1 MTTPSA
7 KGAPSPFTPSL
18 TKKILTMVS
27 NSNKLH
33 YSPSSPA
40 DSVTQAMKNDL
51 EELIGYIDGLAF
63 DKMGDGCFGITNE
76 MDTPSANK
84 QLFYNV
90 KDHCACNNG
99 ERSGYSAFRDRTNQG
114 KDIKINLRK
123 DPETSVATTNL
134 TAKSIKKYER
144 SSFSAKIP
152 MASIDNCY
160 NLLEPS
166 GTPPNREEPSGSLPS
181 HRSSFYFHDD
191 EPLSVDLS
199 KSDDTD
205 QTEMKYTEQSTESL
219 TVLADAA
226 ATTTKPSTSQQPSN
240 CRKNEMISSPEKFS
254 KATSF
259 RSFSS
264 DPTPSKSNRLHCFI
278 RKNHTGGVQVLDE
291 DNCEPFIQLETPA
304 RRAISS
310 FSTTVDRVTTE
321 DYEQK
326 IGTAASESN
335 IGQSNSSPALL
346 IQPFGINDHCD
357 AKVNSSVSD
366 SYLSERYREGNITPH
381 PLLCREHGTKCTK
394 NKKCEHD
401 TNFRSATPVVQD
413 PLQQNDKRLSNL
425 VLTSPESAKKL
436 LQTAV
441 DALKD
446 ARKERESAREWA
458 KEIKDSAHQWVE
470 EQRKL
475 IRIESL
481 SISGGN
487 PVSGESLQ
495 KHHQKIEELIN
506 DLRLEIYT
514 PNSPRS
520 NAGNEL
526 QVIMARL
533 DTQFHGLSR
542 ELTVMKE
549 QLAFIVKECEA
560 TRRVTVGKG
569 IKPSSQLEIP
579 SRYAKSGDVQT
590 EHKTPK
596 ANRLSLCRNGSQ
608 SETSAVSSRGSHRI
622 RRATPNGGHLIDY
635 GNGTTKEVHFDGTT
649 VIRFQNGDVETK
661 FGTNGSSSSSSCV
674 VAYYHSKEEV
684 LQITQKD
691 GSCLYEY
698 NTGQVERHTRDGVKI
713 ILFPDGTK
721 TIV

>member
-1 MTTPSA
+1 MTMTTPSA

-254 KATSF
+254 KT
-259 RSFSS
+259 
-264 DPTPSKSNRLHCFI
+264 
-278 RKNHTGGVQVLDE
+278 
-291 DNCEPFIQLETPA
+291 
-304 RRAISS
+304 
-310 FSTTVDRVTTE
+310 
-321 DYEQK
+321 
-326 IGTAASESN
+326 
-335 IGQSNSSPALL
+335 
-346 IQPFGINDHCD
+346 
-357 AKVNSSVSD
+357 
-366 SYLSERYREGNITPH
+366 
-381 PLLCREHGTKCTK
+381 
-394 NKKCEHD
+394 
-401 TNFRSATPVVQD
+401 
-413 PLQQNDKRLSNL
+413 
-425 VLTSPESAKKL
+425 
-436 LQTAV
+436 
-441 DALKD
+441 
-446 ARKERESAREWA
+446 
-458 KEIKDSAHQWVE
+458 
-470 EQRKL
+470 
-475 IRIESL
+475 
-481 SISGGN
+481 
-487 PVSGESLQ
+487 
-495 KHHQKIEELIN
+495 
-506 DLRLEIYT
+506 
-514 PNSPRS
+514 
-520 NAGNEL
+520 
-526 QVIMARL
+526 
-533 DTQFHGLSR
+533 
-542 ELTVMKE
+542 
-549 QLAFIVKECEA
+549 
-560 TRRVTVGKG
+560 
-569 IKPSSQLEIP
+569 
-579 SRYAKSGDVQT
+579 
-590 EHKTPK
+590 
-596 ANRLSLCRNGSQ
+596 
-608 SETSAVSSRGSHRI
+608 
-622 RRATPNGGHLIDY
+622 
-635 GNGTTKEVHFDGTT
+635 
-649 VIRFQNGDVETK
+649 
-661 FGTNGSSSSSSCV
+661 
-674 VAYYHSKEEV
+674 
-684 LQITQKD
+684 
-691 GSCLYEY
+691 
-698 NTGQVERHTRDGVKI
+698 
-713 ILFPDGTK
+713 
-721 TIV
+721 